1 MKQGGVGW
9 YPNSHFIHI
18 DSGPIRSWEL
28 DGTNF
33 DRMLSS
39 GGPLPDLLKPTPP
52 GHIPSVRERLLR
64 SRALA
69 RHEFL
74 LRKQRKT
81 SP

>member
-1 MKQGGVGW
+1 MKRGGVGW
-9 YPNSHFIHI
+9 YPNSHFMHI

-33 DRMLSS
+33 DRILSE
-39 GGPLPDLLKPTPP
+39 GPLPDLLKPTPP

-64 SRALA
+64 GRALA

-74 LRKQRKT
+74 LRGQRKT
-81 SP
+81 LP